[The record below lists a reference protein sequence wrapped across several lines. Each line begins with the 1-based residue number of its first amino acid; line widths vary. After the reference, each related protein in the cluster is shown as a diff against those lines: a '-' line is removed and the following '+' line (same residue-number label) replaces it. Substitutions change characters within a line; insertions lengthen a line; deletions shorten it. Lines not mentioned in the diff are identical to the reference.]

1 MTLGLRIG
9 YVPMTPALDAPGD
22 RRRFV
27 HYARARNLRFEIADP
42 SREYDVVI
50 LSQRADL
57 SVWSRYPK
65 GRLVY
70 DLIDSYLAIPRG
82 DIKGRLRG
90 LAKFVT
96 RQSHYPQLDH
106 WKAIEAMC
114 QRADAVVCSTEEQ
127 KRDISPFCSNV
138 HIILDAHSMVT
149 RTVKHDY
156 AASQPF
162 RLVWEGMPQTLGSL
176 DLIRSALEK
185 LRQKHPVELHLV
197 TDIEY
202 YRYLGRY
209 GRSSTLKA
217 ARRIFPDVHLHE
229 WKEEDCADIICAC
242 DIAVIP
248 LVLDDPFIAGKP
260 ENKLLLFWR
269 MGMPVVASATPAYV
283 RAMQGAGLDLTCRDK
298 EQWLPALERLLAD
311 EAARCDA
318 GCRGKTYAD
327 HEFGEDRLLAR
338 WDAVFASL
346 GFTCGAH
353 APILP

>member
-1 MTLGLRIG
+1 MTMDLRIG
-9 YVPMTPALDAPGD
+9 YVPITPALDTPGD

-27 HYARARNLRFEIADP
+27 HYARARNLRFEIADS

-70 DLIDSYLAIPRG
+70 DLIDSYLAIPRS

-90 LAKFVT
+90 LAKFVS

-114 QRADAVVCSTEEQ
+114 RRADAVVCSTEEQ
-127 KRDISPFCSNV
+127 KRDISSFCSNV

-149 RTVKHDY
+149 RTAKRDY

-176 DLIRSALEK
+176 DLIRPALEK
-185 LRQKHPVELHLV
+185 LRQKYPVELHLV
-197 TDIEY
+197 TDLEY
-202 YRYLGRY
+202 CHYLGRY
-209 GRSSTLKA
+209 GRSSTLEA
-217 ARRIFPDVHLHE
+217 VRRIFPDAHLHE
-229 WKEEDCADIICAC
+229 WKEENCADIICAC

-269 MGMPVVASATPAYV
+269 MGMPVVASATPAYT
-283 RAMQGAGLDLTCRDK
+283 RAMLGAGLNLTCSDK
-298 EQWLPALERLLAD
+298 EQWLSTLEHLLAD
-311 EAARCDA
+311 EAVRRDA
-318 GCRGKTYAD
+318 GCRGKAYAD
-327 HEFGEDRLLAR
+327 REFGEGRLLAR

-353 APILP
+353 APTLP